1 MQGSHIN
8 EEKKDHKE
16 KRTYVMCQAKKIEH
30 MLYIKEKR
38 TRVKQRKQYMPCVKD
53 VSVLW
58 QLNLNF
64 MCQIVKIY

>member
-30 MLYIKEKR
+30 MLYIKEKNSCQAKK
-38 TRVKQRKQYMPCVKD
+38 TIYA
-53 VSVLW
+53 
-58 QLNLNF
+58 
-64 MCQIVKIY
+64 MCQGCISIMTVKP